1 MDNGPARAAGTALK
15 VGSISELRARFHLLD
30 YETLTIEHSL
40 HFGVYFKMI
49 IKSYQKDYGVF
60 VDQVQAAGEDI
71 GDMFEISTVRRED
84 WDFIQVNLNQAII
97 PSNTQSI

>member
-1 MDNGPARAAGTALK
+1 MAG
-15 VGSISELRARFHLLD
+15 FHLLD
-30 YETLTIEHSL
+30 YETLIIEHSL
-40 HFGVYFKMI
+40 HFGSYLMMI

-84 WDFIQVNLNQAII
+84 WDFIQVNLNQSII
-97 PSNTQSI
+97 PTINQSI